1 MMPIT
6 VQVPAQQCEAIA
18 AEVQRSRSGG
28 FDGEDRAEVMRV
40 WLGPSLELVLDLAAA
55 DRLADALV
63 DALAAA
69 DEQRPVLFPAMV
81 KGW

>member
-1 MMPIT
+1 MPIT

-18 AEVQRSRSGG
+18 AEVQRTGG
-28 FDGEDRAEVMRV
+28 FDGDQRTEVMRV

-63 DALAAA
+63 DAIAED
-69 DEQRPVLFPAMV
+69 DEQRPVLFPAAV
-81 KGW
+81 QGW

>member
-18 AEVQRSRSGG
+18 AEVQRTGG
-28 FDGEDRAEVMRV
+28 FDGDQRTEVMRV

-63 DALAAA
+63 DAIAED
-69 DEQRPVLFPAMV
+69 DEQRPVLFPAAV

>member
-18 AEVQRSRSGG
+18 AEVQRTGG
-28 FDGEDRAEVMRV
+28 FDGADQVEIVKV
-40 WLGPSLELVLDLAAA
+40 WLGPALELVLDLAAA

-63 DALAAA
+63 DALAAD
-69 DEQRPVLFPAMV
+69 DEQCPVLFPAAV

>member
-1 MMPIT
+1 MPIT

-18 AEVQRSRSGG
+18 AEVQRTGG
-28 FDGEDRAEVMRV
+28 FDGDQRTEVMRV

-63 DALAAA
+63 DAIAED
-69 DEQRPVLFPAMV
+69 DEQRPVLFPAAV

>member
-1 MMPIT
+1 
-6 VQVPAQQCEAIA
+6 
-18 AEVQRSRSGG
+18 VQRTGG
-28 FDGEDRAEVMRV
+28 FDGDQRTEVMRV

-63 DALAAA
+63 DAIAED
-69 DEQRPVLFPAMV
+69 DEQRPVLFPAAV

>member
-18 AEVQRSRSGG
+18 AEVQRSGG
-28 FDGEDRAEVMRV
+28 FDGDQRTEVMRV

-63 DALAAA
+63 DAIAED
-69 DEQRPVLFPAMV
+69 DEQRPVLFPAAV

>member
-18 AEVQRSRSGG
+18 AEVQRAPS
-28 FDGEDRAEVMRV
+28 FDGGAEVMRV

-63 DALAAA
+63 DALALD
-69 DEQRPVLFPAMV
+69 DEQCPVLFPAAV

>member
-1 MMPIT
+1 
-6 VQVPAQQCEAIA
+6 
-18 AEVQRSRSGG
+18 
-28 FDGEDRAEVMRV
+28 MRV

-63 DALAAA
+63 DAIAED
-69 DEQRPVLFPAMV
+69 DEQRPVLFPAAV

>member
-18 AEVQRSRSGG
+18 AEVQRSG
-28 FDGEDRAEVMRV
+28 FDGEQTEVMRV
-40 WLGPSLELVLDLAAA
+40 WLGPSLELVLELAAA

-63 DALAAA
+63 DALALD

>member
-18 AEVQRSRSGG
+18 AEVQRTGG
-28 FDGEDRAEVMRV
+28 FDGDQRTEVMRV

-63 DALAAA
+63 DALAAD
-69 DEQRPVLFPAMV
+69 DEQRPVLYPAMV

>member
-18 AEVQRSRSGG
+18 AEVQRTGG
-28 FDGEDRAEVMRV
+28 FDGEDRTEVMRV

-55 DRLADALV
+55 DRLAEALV
-63 DALAAA
+63 DALAAD
-69 DEQRPVLFPAMV
+69 DEQCPVLFPAMV

>member
-1 MMPIT
+1 MPIT

-18 AEVQRSRSGG
+18 AEVQRSGG
-28 FDGEDRAEVMRV
+28 FDGDQRTEVMRV

-63 DALAAA
+63 DAIAED
-69 DEQRPVLFPAMV
+69 DEQRPVLFPAAV